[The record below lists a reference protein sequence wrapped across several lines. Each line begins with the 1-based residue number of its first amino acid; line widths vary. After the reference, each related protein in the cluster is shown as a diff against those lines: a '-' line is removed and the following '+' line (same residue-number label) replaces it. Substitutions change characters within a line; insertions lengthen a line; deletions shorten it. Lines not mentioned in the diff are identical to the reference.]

1 MGCGDLR
8 NALKVTSEMTEAY
21 PELKIHCIDDSASI
35 LARNIL
41 IVHIVNSDGFDPTNP
56 NDLQYIWDVWYSLQW
71 NEVTKKRFI
80 KDVKLVLAGQ
90 WAASRIIIQEPGD
103 VEVLY
108 KVCTF
113 WMNTASNRL
122 KASQIEEIVTERY
135 M

>member
-8 NALKVTSEMTEAY
+8 NALKVTAEMTEAY
-21 PELKIHCIDDSASI
+21 PELRIHCIDDSASI

-80 KDVKLVLAGQ
+80 KDVKQMLAGQ

-103 VEVLY
+103 VEVLN
-108 KVCTF
+108 KVCIF
-113 WMNTASNRL
+113 WLNTAINKL
-122 KASQIEEIVTERY
+122 GPSQIKEIVIER
-135 M
+135 